1 MAWAKL
7 HTDILGD
14 PKLMRAARKG
24 ARELVFL
31 PWLIA
36 FAKEADD
43 NGRLSVGGE
52 PAEPADI
59 ADLVPGATR
68 KMITEALKN
77 LEQIGVL
84 HRDRD
89 GFLCFSAWE
98 RRSGAKPSDSVEAI
112 RERVAAHRQRRR
124 EAQVAVEQSPTD
136 TGNVTDVTPGNAL
149 HETPGN
155 AIEKRRG
162 EKKKRRGEEN
172 GVTHAARADAPP
184 PPWLAAVRAR
194 WLLRVGRVSVAAVER
209 ELAESVPLHGAEKIL
224 GAIDVYAE
232 TRIAESKPMKI
243 AWFAEEIGTWVA
255 RTEPV
260 VDDEGLPT
268 ERGLAIMAGARA

>member
-24 ARELVFL
+24 AKELVFL

-43 NGRLSVGGE
+43 SGRLSVGGE

-68 KMITEALKN
+68 KMVAESMKN

-89 GFLCFSAWE
+89 GFLCFAAWE
-98 RRSGAKPSDSVEAI
+98 RRSGGKPSDSAEAI
-112 RERVAAHRQRRR
+112 RERVTAFRKRRR
-124 EAQVAVEQSPTD
+124 DAQAATAQAD
-136 TGNVTDVTPGNAL
+136 TEHGNAAD
-149 HETPGN
+149 ETPGN
-155 AIEKRRG
+155 AVTETRSNATEKRRE
-162 EKKKRRGEEN
+162 EKRRRRGEEN
-172 GVTHAARADAPP
+172 GVTPAAVAAA
-184 PPWLAAVRAR
+184 PPWLGAVRAR
-194 WLLRVGRVSVAAVER
+194 WLQRVGRVSVAAIER
-209 ELAESVPLHGAEKIL
+209 ELAESVPVHGAEKIL
-224 GAIDVYAE
+224 GAIDAYAD
-232 TRIAESKPMKI
+232 TRIAENKPMKI

-260 VDDEGLPT
+260 VDGDGLPT